1 MSTPSLTP
9 EERRIKIAEL
19 EKRLAVFEE
28 KPEALPSESDKFR
41 ERLLSELENA
51 GITVGKTAGRIA
63 GEAIPAALGQ
73 KAGMLAGA
81 PLAPFTFG
89 AAPLIG
95 GAIGGF
101 TGGMAGYEATT
112 RGLGEEPT
120 MRGRLQAGLM
130 GSIPFAPEA
139 RLLAGAGGQLARVTG
154 REMAESALRM
164 GAANTGAVVGAA
176 ALTGETD
183 KLTPSEV
190 ILPAVGGAAAGA
202 AARYVGAAT
211 AGSAIEGE
219 RYLGQARAAGPSS
232 KAASEII
239 RKAQNVGR
247 DQDLLNWEAIGGVID
262 PRIVNPNKTTKTLQV
277 IAGESDEVTR
287 SIQNANTTRA
297 TEIARYEIGIPAEA
311 EFTLDIFRARAQEL
325 KKVYTDIKLLGRAA
339 KTKVDDVEE
348 ARDIVRQSW
357 RIWKEAKDLN
367 KGTTPA
373 LLETAKK
380 SSTRLTFLEN
390 QLDVIVNNAG
400 RQDLS
405 DLLAV
410 TRPQL
415 AAIAVIE
422 SAVNPGRRTI
432 DVSVIGNLTKDA
444 PKLLTGNLGLMGRI
458 WDIQQDAFQMAP
470 TIQAAVS
477 TLRASNTRRLPA
489 GMALGGSAGGSAGYF
504 LGGPAGAAVGG
515 AAGAYAGQK
524 MTNTAFNLLTGEG
537 GGISSAFQ
545 RGLARP
551 QYGTNV
557 PSDLSLFLAKSG
569 GPAGS
574 NVQSFIDRYRQEQQG
589 LSPPR

>member
-1 MSTPSLTP
+1 MSKASPLT
-9 EERRIKIAEL
+9 A
-19 EKRLAVFEE
+19 EE
-28 KPEALPSESDKFR
+28 KSDLEAQLAQLDREIAAAEAGPEKLPNESDKFR
-41 ERLLSELENA
+41 GRLLSELEKA
-51 GITVGKTAGRIA
+51 GIKIL
-63 GEAIPAALGQ
+63 GEAIPAAVGQ
-73 KAGMLAGA
+73 KAGALAGA
-81 PLAPFTFG
+81 PLAIFTSGLSIPVG
-89 AAPLIG
+89 A
-95 GAIGGF
+95 AIGGF
-101 TGGMAGYEATT
+101 TGAMGGYEATT
-112 RGLGEEPT
+112 RGLGEVPT

-130 GSIPFAPEA
+130 GAIPFAPEA
-139 RLLAGAGGQLARVTG
+139 RLVTGAAGQLAKVTG
-154 REMAESALRM
+154 REMAESGLRM
-164 GAANTGAVVGAA
+164 GAASTGAVVGAA

-415 AAIAVIE
+415 AKIAVIE

-504 LGGPAGAAVGG
+504 LGGPAGAAAGG

-589 LSPPR
+589 LSPSR

>member
-1 MSTPSLTP
+1 MSKASPLT
-9 EERRIKIAEL
+9 A
-19 EKRLAVFEE
+19 EE
-28 KPEALPSESDKFR
+28 KSDLEAQLAQLDREIAAAEAGPEKLPNESDKFR
-41 ERLLSELENA
+41 GRLLSELEKA
-51 GITVGKTAGRIA
+51 GIKIL
-63 GEAIPAALGQ
+63 GEAIPAAVGQ
-73 KAGMLAGA
+73 KAGALAGA
-81 PLAPFTFG
+81 PLAIFTSGLSIPVG
-89 AAPLIG
+89 A
-95 GAIGGF
+95 AIGGF
-101 TGGMAGYEATT
+101 TGAMGGYEATT
-112 RGLGEEPT
+112 RGLGEVPT

-130 GSIPFAPEA
+130 GAIPFAPEA
-139 RLLAGAGGQLARVTG
+139 RLATGAAGQLAKVTG
-154 REMAESALRM
+154 REMAESGLRM
-164 GAANTGAVVGAA
+164 GAASTGAVVGAA

-277 IAGESDEVTR
+277 MAGESDEVTR

-415 AAIAVIE
+415 AKIAVIE

-504 LGGPAGAAVGG
+504 LGGPAGAAAGG

-589 LSPPR
+589 LSPSR

>member
-1 MSTPSLTP
+1 MSKASPLT
-9 EERRIKIAEL
+9 A
-19 EKRLAVFEE
+19 EE
-28 KPEALPSESDKFR
+28 KSDLEAQLAQLDREIAAAETGPEKLPNESDKFR
-41 ERLLSELENA
+41 GRLLSELEKA
-51 GITVGKTAGRIA
+51 GIKIV
-63 GEAIPAALGQ
+63 GEAGGAAVGQ
-73 KAGMLAGA
+73 KAGALAGA
-81 PLAPFTFG
+81 PLAIFTSGLSIPIG
-89 AAPLIG
+89 A
-95 GAIGGF
+95 AIGGF
-101 TGGMAGYEATT
+101 TGGMGGYEATT
-112 RGLGEEPT
+112 RGLGEVPT

-130 GSIPFAPEA
+130 GAIPFAPEA
-139 RLLAGAGGQLARVTG
+139 RLATGAAGQLAKVTG
-154 REMAESALRM
+154 REMAESGLRM
-164 GAANTGAVVGAA
+164 GAASTGAVVGAA

-190 ILPAVGGAAAGA
+190 ILPAVGGAAGGA

-262 PRIVNPNKTTKTLQV
+262 PRIVNPNKTTKALQV

-287 SIQNANTTRA
+287 SIQNANTTKA

-380 SSTRLTFLEN
+380 SSTRLTVLEN
-390 QLDVIVNNAG
+390 QLEVIVNNAG

-415 AAIAVIE
+415 AKIAVIE

-489 GMALGGSAGGSAGYF
+489 GMAVGGSAGGSAGYF
-504 LGGPAGAAVGG
+504 LGGPAGAAAGG

-537 GGISSAFQ
+537 GGISSALQ

-569 GPAGS
+569 APAGS
-574 NVQSFIDRYRQEQQG
+574 NAQSFIDRYRQEQQG
-589 LSPPR
+589 LSPSR

>member
-1 MSTPSLTP
+1 MSKASLLTA
-9 EERRIKIAEL
+9 EEKADLEAQLAEL
-19 EKRLAVFEE
+19 DREIAAAKAGPEK
-28 KPEALPSESDKFR
+28 LPNESDKFR
-41 ERLLSELENA
+41 GRLLSELEKA
-51 GITVGKTAGRIA
+51 GIKMLGEVGG
-63 GEAIPAALGQ
+63 AAVGQ
-73 KAGMLAGA
+73 KAGALAGA
-81 PLAPFTFG
+81 PLAPFTAGLSIPIG
-89 AAPLIG
+89 A
-95 GAIGGF
+95 AIGGL
-101 TGGMAGYEATT
+101 TGGIGGYEATT
-112 RGLGEEPT
+112 RGLGEVPT
-120 MRGRLQAGLM
+120 MRGRLQAGFM
-130 GSIPFAPEA
+130 GAIPFAPEA
-139 RLLAGAGGQLARVTG
+139 RMLTGAARATGQLAQVTG
-154 REMAESALRM
+154 REIAESAGTM
-164 GAANTGAVVGAA
+164 GAANLGAVLAPAA
-176 ALTGETD
+176 ITGELN
-183 KLTPSEV
+183 KVTPSEA
-190 ILPAVGGAAAGA
+190 AVVALGGAAGGAGA
-202 AARYVGAAT
+202 RYF
-211 AGSAIEGE
+211 GSSTSGSSIPGSKYMGSERAI
-219 RYLGQARAAGPSS
+219 GPSE
-232 KAASEII
+232 KAASALIA
-239 RKAQNVGR
+239 KKQNVGR
-247 DQDLLNWEAIGGVID
+247 DQDLLNWEAIGGIID
-262 PRIVNPNKTTKTLQV
+262 PRIVNPNKTTKALQV

-287 SIQNANTTRA
+287 SIQTTNTARA
-297 TEIARYEIGIPAEA
+297 TEIARHEIGIPAEA
-311 EFTLDIFRARAQEL
+311 EFTLDVFTARAQEL

-380 SSTRLTFLEN
+380 SSARLQVVEN
-390 QLDVIVNNAG
+390 QLEVIVTNAG
-400 RQDLS
+400 RQDLI

-415 AAIAVIE
+415 AKIAVVE

-489 GMALGGSAGGSAGYF
+489 GMAVGGSAGGSAGYF
-504 LGGPAGAAVGG
+504 LGGPAGAVAGG
-515 AAGAYAGQK
+515 AVGAYAGQK
-524 MTNTAFNLLTGEG
+524 MTNAAFNLLTGEG
-537 GGISSAFQ
+537 GGISSALQ

-589 LSPPR
+589 LSPSR